1 MPILPG
7 ENLPGRLADTRRPGK
22 ASAFPTRVAVVEDDF
37 HEGRHTQRDIGRGWR
52 QLVDEVTEGP
62 AESDQELVFGV
73 ALDFHVEPPS
83 WFGA

>member
-1 MPILPG
+1 
-7 ENLPGRLADTRRPGK
+7 
-22 ASAFPTRVAVVEDDF
+22 
-37 HEGRHTQRDIGRGWR
+37 
-52 QLVDEVTEGP
+52 VDEVTEGP